1 MKTVKINKNIES
13 ILNVTKNVIKE
24 STEFND
30 YYKNKDNNLY
40 NSQLPLL
47 MQRSRIR
54 EALYFR
60 NKTDIQDLIVQN
72 TDSNE
77 QDLNDNILKEEE
89 EKNYNKHPL
98 TQIRK
103 LQVRSKKLPPLCPFY
118 NRKGE
123 LLPDVVS
130 TSKALLTNYE
140 SDSIFNLTN
149 INSGNNLPNWHFLTP
164 MNKSKMKNINLYENI
179 EIHYDEFQNEVLF
192 EKKYE
197 TLKYNYSDIFN
208 RKQFYKELINNLVEE
223 INKLTSE
230 TQLIEEGNKIIENK
244 EIRKEKIFEW
254 GKNKKN
260 ISLSLNSINIKIK
273 SLNEDKVYFE
283 YVLPLNLVP
292 LFYFK
297 DFEKFKIFIISLI
310 HWDEKTQKFELE
322 QNIYTTIN
330 NLLKN
335 CRVFKSK
342 FDIFEDVEERDDK
355 IEPIPELKKSVTAGK
370 INPKSNTHNLAKSMM
385 NIGTGASN
393 TVFAGTNVDII
404 QKRKVKKETF
414 KLNPKQEKE
423 DLCLDYNIFNFFWK
437 TSNNLFKVCVETPLI
452 IFSIPSYNITL
463 KEYIDFELLF
473 YLFSINFD
481 TWDFYIIKYI
491 SSFKIFRII
500 LSQMASLNQKKN
512 INIFLE
518 KPKVKNYDFSDEKIV
533 NILTLNKA
541 TDLID
546 KQKQKKVLSDID
558 KIEED
563 DKEHNNESEEENLK
577 QENNVVNTLQTEE
590 TIKSNNNKIEK
601 KIRKEIN
608 TMIDQKCF
616 RAIVTLTDM
625 DKLIANEYIIHFNYK
640 QFNKFKFMEKYMNKI
655 TFLIKFIDVNYVNS
669 TIKFD
674 YDSLNSFK
682 EKAWISQLEKYNCN
696 LKKNLDNRN
705 DINTNNISPKIN
717 AENKIKLSPKK
728 SKNKKIKKNLVKKE
742 EEKMLQ
748 NNNINNNPN
757 KAEFFG
763 DTSKNILS
771 VEIKEPA
778 IILKYLENDGKMKI
792 RKFNILEAD
801 ENKLILG
808 KKNIID
814 VVNNLCDLSK
824 EYIKKEN
831 EKKAEIQKNSEKNLY
846 YSYNKKLVK

>member
-1 MKTVKINKNIES
+1 MKTVKINRNIES

-72 TDSNE
+72 SDSNE

-244 EIRKEKIFEW
+244 ETRKEKIFEW

-297 DFEKFKIFIISLI
+297 DFEKFKIFI
-310 HWDEKTQKFELE
+310 Q
-322 QNIYTTIN
+322 
-330 NLLKN
+330 
-335 CRVFKSK
+335 
-342 FDIFEDVEERDDK
+342 
-355 IEPIPELKKSVTAGK
+355 P
-370 INPKSNTHNLAKSMM
+370 
-385 NIGTGASN
+385 
-393 TVFAGTNVDII
+393 
-404 QKRKVKKETF
+404 
-414 KLNPKQEKE
+414 
-423 DLCLDYNIFNFFWK
+423 
-437 TSNNLFKVCVETPLI
+437 
-452 IFSIPSYNITL
+452 
-463 KEYIDFELLF
+463 
-473 YLFSINFD
+473 
-481 TWDFYIIKYI
+481 
-491 SSFKIFRII
+491 
-500 LSQMASLNQKKN
+500 
-512 INIFLE
+512 
-518 KPKVKNYDFSDEKIV
+518 
-533 NILTLNKA
+533 
-541 TDLID
+541 
-546 KQKQKKVLSDID
+546 
-558 KIEED
+558 
-563 DKEHNNESEEENLK
+563 
-577 QENNVVNTLQTEE
+577 
-590 TIKSNNNKIEK
+590 
-601 KIRKEIN
+601 
-608 TMIDQKCF
+608 
-616 RAIVTLTDM
+616 
-625 DKLIANEYIIHFNYK
+625 
-640 QFNKFKFMEKYMNKI
+640 
-655 TFLIKFIDVNYVNS
+655 
-669 TIKFD
+669 
-674 YDSLNSFK
+674 
-682 EKAWISQLEKYNCN
+682 
-696 LKKNLDNRN
+696 
-705 DINTNNISPKIN
+705 
-717 AENKIKLSPKK
+717 
-728 SKNKKIKKNLVKKE
+728 
-742 EEKMLQ
+742 
-748 NNNINNNPN
+748 
-757 KAEFFG
+757 
-763 DTSKNILS
+763 
-771 VEIKEPA
+771 
-778 IILKYLENDGKMKI
+778 
-792 RKFNILEAD
+792 
-801 ENKLILG
+801 
-808 KKNIID
+808 
-814 VVNNLCDLSK
+814 
-824 EYIKKEN
+824 
-831 EKKAEIQKNSEKNLY
+831 
-846 YSYNKKLVK
+846 

>member
-24 STEFND
+24 SSEFND
-30 YYKNKDNNLY
+30 YYQHKDNNLY
-40 NSQLPLL
+40 TSQLPLL

-60 NKTDIQDLIVQN
+60 NKTEIQDLVAQKSDN
-72 TDSNE
+72 S
-77 QDLNDNILKEEE
+77 DLNDNILKEEE

-118 NRKGE
+118 NKKGE

-149 INSGNNLPNWHFLTP
+149 INNGSNVPNWHFLTP
-164 MNKSKMKNINLYENI
+164 MNKSKIKNINLYENI
-179 EIHYDEFQNEVLF
+179 EIHYEEFQNEVLF

-208 RKQFYKELINNLVEE
+208 RKKYYKDLINNLVEE
-223 INKLTSE
+223 IIKFTNE
-230 TQLIEEGNKIIENK
+230 PQLIEEGNKIVENQETK
-244 EIRKEKIFEW
+244 KEKIFEW

-273 SLNEDKVYFE
+273 SLKEDKIYFE
-283 YVLPLNLVP
+283 YNLPLNLIP

-297 DFEKFKIFIISLI
+297 DFEKFKIFIMSLI

-322 QNIYTTIN
+322 QNVYTTIN

-335 CRVFKSK
+335 CRDLKSK
-342 FDIFEDVEERDDK
+342 FDIFEDVEEKDDK
-355 IEPIPELKKSVTAGK
+355 IEPLPELKKTVTAGK
-370 INPKSNTHNLAKSMM
+370 INPKGNIHNLAKSMM
-385 NIGTGASN
+385 NMGSGASN
-393 TVFAGTNVDII
+393 TLFAGTNVDII

-423 DLCLDYNIFNFFWK
+423 DLSLNYNIFNFFWK
-437 TSNNLFKVCVETPLI
+437 ASNNLFKVCVETPLI

-463 KEYIDFELLF
+463 KEYIDFELLS

-481 TWDFYIIKYI
+481 TWDFYVIKYI

-512 INIFLE
+512 IKIFLE
-518 KPKVKNYDFSDEKIV
+518 KPKIKNYDFSDEKIV
-533 NILTLNKA
+533 NILTLNKN
-541 TDLID
+541 TDLNS
-546 KQKQKKVLSDID
+546 KQKQKKALADID

-563 DKEHNNESEEENLK
+563 DKEHNSDSEEENQK
-577 QENNVVNTLQTEE
+577 KENNVNTLQTEE
-590 TIKSNNNKIEK
+590 TIKSNNNNKNEK

-608 TMIDQKCF
+608 AMIEQKCF
-616 RAIVTLTDM
+616 RAIVTVTDM
-625 DKLIANEYIIHFNYK
+625 DKLTANEYIIHFNYK

-655 TFLIKFIDVNYVNS
+655 TFLIKFIDVNYENS

-674 YDSLNSFK
+674 YDSLNLFK

-696 LKKNLDNRN
+696 LKKNLNSSN
-705 DINTNNISPKIN
+705 DINTSNSSPKMN
-717 AENKIKLSPKK
+717 TENKIKFSPIK
-728 SKNKKIKKNLVKKE
+728 SKNKKGKKNLIKKE
-742 EEKMLQ
+742 EEKMMQ

-757 KAEFFG
+757 KAEFIG
-763 DTSKNILS
+763 DTSKNILN

-778 IILKYLENDGKMKI
+778 IILKYIENEGKMKI
-792 RKFNILEAD
+792 RKFNILEED
-801 ENKLILG
+801 ENKLLLSQ
-808 KKNIID
+808 KNIID
-814 VVNNLCDLSK
+814 VVNNLCDLSQ
-824 EYIKKEN
+824 EYIKKDN

-846 YSYNKKLVK
+846 LSYNKKLVK